1 MKPITPKITDIRAKG
16 PFHSRV
22 TMEPLERGFGH
33 TLGNALR
40 RVMISCIPGYAV
52 TEVKIDGVVHEY
64 DRIEG
69 MREDIVMLLLN
80 LKKIVFKLND
90 SEREMVTIKKTG
102 PCQVTANDV
111 ECSHNVSIINS
122 DVVLA
127 TLAEDAKLNME
138 IVVERGVGYH
148 PATARDNG
156 GKSFG
161 AITMD
166 ASFSPMKRIG
176 FQVGNA
182 RLDNRV
188 DLDQL
193 TLDIETNGVFECGE
207 IIRYASGL
215 LVEQFQSLADFGDET
230 GLSLKQTTQQSV
242 VVSPML
248 SEKVDVLG
256 LTIRSQNCLRAE
268 KINYVGDLVQK
279 TEKELMLTPNLG
291 KKSMIEIK
299 HALERNSLSL
309 GTVMPN
315 WRPAAR

>member
-1 MKPITPKITDIRAKG
+1 M
-16 PFHSRV
+16 
-22 TMEPLERGFGH
+22 
-33 TLGNALR
+33 
-40 RVMISCIPGYAV
+40 
-52 TEVKIDGVVHEY
+52 
-64 DRIEG
+64 
-69 MREDIVMLLLN
+69 
-80 LKKIVFKLND
+80 
-90 SEREMVTIKKTG
+90 
-102 PCQVTANDV
+102 
-111 ECSHNVSIINS
+111 
-122 DVVLA
+122 
-127 TLAEDAKLNME
+127 
-138 IVVERGVGYH
+138 
-148 PATARDNG
+148 
-156 GKSFG
+156 
-161 AITMD
+161 
-166 ASFSPMKRIG
+166 ASFVTDCDRY
-176 FQVGNA
+176 V
-182 RLDNRV
+182 
-188 DLDQL
+188 
-193 TLDIETNGVFECGE
+193 DIETNGVFECGE